1 MVVTTDSA
9 VRLEAVEKRIGLA
22 NQVALANVAGLAA
35 ILLSVIPVYI
45 ATRVT
50 ADTGAFGRT

>member
-1 MVVTTDSA
+1 MVATTDSA
-9 VRLEAVEKRIGLA
+9 VRLEQVEKRFGD
-22 NQVALANVAGLAA
+22 VVNVAGLAA

-50 ADTGAFGRT
+50 ADTAAFGRT